1 MLVALLLTA
10 AAVLDRRMPVGDFV
24 SIAAY
29 ISSLFQ
35 PLSFLGTIYGAVI
48 QAFLDMEK
56 LSQVRKVRVRVRVR
70 VGRSSRR

>member
-10 AAVLDRRMPVGDFV
+10 AAVLERGMPVGEFV
-24 SIAAY
+24 AIAAY

-56 LSQVRKVRVRVRVR
+56 LSQVRKGVRRLL
-70 VGRSSRR
+70 